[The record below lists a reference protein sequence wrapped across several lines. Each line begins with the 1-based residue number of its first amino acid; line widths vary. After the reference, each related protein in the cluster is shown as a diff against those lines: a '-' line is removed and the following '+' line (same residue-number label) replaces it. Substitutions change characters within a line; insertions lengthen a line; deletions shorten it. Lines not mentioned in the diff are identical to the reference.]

1 MDCTLENENDT
12 ISLNNDLLEEE
23 EMALAKFH
31 GFNEIYLYCIV
42 EAQTAFTIVKGVYPN
57 ILNLYETICIAKEMT
72 SNTSFKKPVAIRFA
86 VSLEESKEG
95 NAYCYDEFTMSKNE
109 IAKRIAAIQTIKTK
123 EDYIATCGL
132 IRKLAKTP
140 NNMKAI
146 EYIVKDK
153 RRIINAQI
161 IQ

>member
-1 MDCTLENENDT
+1 MDYTLENENDT

-31 GFNEIYLYCIV
+31 GCNEIYLYCIV
-42 EAQTAFTIVKGVYPN
+42 EAQTAFDIVKGAYPN
-57 ILNLYETICIAKEMT
+57 ILNLYETIGIAREMT

-95 NAYCYDEFTMSKNE
+95 NAYCYDELTMSKNE
-109 IAKRIAAIQTIKTK
+109 IIKRIAAIQTK
-123 EDYIATCGL
+123 EDYIKMCGL

-140 NNMKAI
+140 EQNMKVI

-153 RRIINAQI
+153 RRIASAQI

>member
-23 EMALAKFH
+23 EMALVKFH

-42 EAQTAFTIVKGVYPN
+42 EAQTAYNILNRIYPN
-57 ILNLYETICIAKEMT
+57 TLNLYETICIAKEMT
-72 SNTSFKKPVAIRFA
+72 SNTSFKKPIAIRFA
-86 VSLEESKEG
+86 VSLEEG
-95 NAYCYDEFTMSKNE
+95 NLYYDEFTISKKE
-109 IAKRIAAIQTIKTK
+109 IDQRIATIKTIKTK

-140 NNMKAI
+140 NNMKVI

-161 IQ
+161 IR